1 MIDININKISK
12 SYGINKIFSNIS
24 FGVESKERICIT
36 GPNGSGKTTILNLI
50 SGHDNPTEGTIAIRK
65 SATIGYLEQ
74 MPPTYDETLTVKE
87 LFDKNIPSDY
97 SEITTKLKIL
107 EEKMQ
112 DQTTPNLE
120 KIIEKYCRLQ
130 EEYLKIDD
138 YELTKR
144 LGKIIKMFNLESQLE
159 KPFNNLSGG
168 EKRIVS
174 LANILISNPDI
185 LLLDEPTNHLDVATI
200 ESLES
205 YLSKYSG
212 TVLFVSHDR
221 YFIDRVATKIIL
233 IENGKIDI
241 YFGNYTYYE
250 KEFEARQLL
259 EFKDYKN
266 QQKMIE
272 AMNNKIKKLEE
283 YGRRAA
289 PQGKM
294 FFKRANSIR
303 KRLEKI
309 EVLNKPSER
318 KELKVS
324 FTIDSRSSND
334 IFEFKNLT
342 TNIGP
347 RTLLEN
353 TKISLHY
360 KEKVALI
367 GPNGSGKSTL
377 IKYIL
382 NTYENKLFDP
392 KNKMANNLNIGYIP
406 QEITFT
412 NNKETIYDY
421 AKNFLNLD
429 ETHIRSTLAKYF
441 FNGDQIYKPVEV
453 LSGGE
458 KVRLKLLEL
467 ITKKANLIVLDE
479 PTNHLDITTLEV
491 LEEELANYPGT
502 IFLVSHDRYF
512 INKVCNKIVS
522 IEDKKLVEY
531 PGNYT
536 YYLQKRYPDK

>member
-1 MIDININKISK
+1 MIDINVNKISK
-12 SYGINKIFSNIS
+12 NYGINKVFSSIS

-50 SGHDNPTEGTIAIRK
+50 SGLDIVTEGSIAIRK
-65 SATIGYLEQ
+65 GATIGYLPQ
-74 MPPTYDETLTVKE
+74 IPPIYDEPLTVKE
-87 LFDKNIPSDY
+87 LFNKNIPSDY
-97 SEITTKLKIL
+97 SEITTKLKSL

-112 DQTTPNLE
+112 NSQTPNLD
-120 KIIEKYCRLQ
+120 KVIERYCRLQ
-130 EEYLKIDD
+130 EEYLAMED
-138 YELTKR
+138 YDLIKR

-185 LLLDEPTNHLDVATI
+185 LLLDEPTNHLDITTI

-233 IENGKIDI
+233 IENGKSDI

-250 KEFEARQLL
+250 KEFEARQLI
-259 EFKDYKN
+259 EFKDYQN
-266 QQKMIE
+266 QQKLIT
-272 AMNNKIKKLEE
+272 AMEKKIKQLEE

-289 PQGKM
+289 PEGEM

-309 EVLNKPSER
+309 EVLDKPKER
-318 KELKVS
+318 AELPINL
-324 FTIDSRSSND
+324 TIDKRSSND

-342 TNIGP
+342 LTIGS
-347 RTLLEN
+347 RTLLDN
-353 TKISLHY
+353 AKISLHY

-382 NTYENKLFDP
+382 NVYENKLFDP

-406 QEITFT
+406 QEITFS

-421 AKNFLNLD
+421 VKKFLNLD
-429 ETHIRSTLAKYF
+429 ETHLRSTLAKYF
-441 FNGDQIYKPVEV
+441 FNGDLIYKQVGV

-467 ITKKANLIVLDE
+467 ISQKANFIILDE

-491 LEEELANYPGT
+491 LEEALTNYQGT
-502 IFLVSHDRYF
+502 ILLVSHDRYF

-522 IEDKKLVEY
+522 IEDEKLVEY
-531 PGNYT
+531 LGNYT
-536 YYLQKRYPDK
+536 YYLQKRYPE

>member
-1 MIDININKISK
+1 MIDINVNKISK
-12 SYGINKIFSNIS
+12 NYGINKIFSGIS

-50 SGHDNPTEGTIAIRK
+50 SGLDTVTEGSIAIRK
-65 SATIGYLEQ
+65 GATIGYLPQ
-74 MPPTYDETLTVKE
+74 IPPVYDEPLTVKE
-87 LFDKNIPSDY
+87 LFNKNIPSDY
-97 SEITTKLKIL
+97 SEITTKLKSL

-112 DQTTPNLE
+112 DPKTPNLD
-120 KIIEKYCRLQ
+120 KVIERYCRLQ
-130 EEYLKIDD
+130 EEYLAMED
-138 YELTKR
+138 YDLTKR
-144 LGKIIKMFNLESQLE
+144 LGKIIKMFNLEPQLE

-185 LLLDEPTNHLDVATI
+185 LLLDEPTNHLDITTI

-233 IENGKIDI
+233 IENGKSDI

-250 KEFEARQLL
+250 KEFEARQLI
-259 EFKDYKN
+259 EFKDYQN
-266 QQKMIE
+266 QQKLIT
-272 AMNNKIKKLEE
+272 AMEKKIKQLEE

-289 PQGKM
+289 PEGEM

-309 EVLNKPSER
+309 EVLDKPKER
-318 KELKVS
+318 AELPINL
-324 FTIDSRSSND
+324 TIDKRSSND

-342 TNIGP
+342 LTIGS
-347 RTLLEN
+347 RTLLDN
-353 TKISLHY
+353 AKISLHY

-382 NTYENKLFDP
+382 NVYENKLFDP

-406 QEITFT
+406 QEITFS

-421 AKNFLNLD
+421 VKKFLNLD
-429 ETHIRSTLAKYF
+429 ETHLRSTLAKYF
-441 FNGDQIYKPVEV
+441 FNGDLIYKQVGV

-467 ITKKANLIVLDE
+467 ISQKANFIILDE

-491 LEEELANYPGT
+491 LEEALTNYQGT
-502 IFLVSHDRYF
+502 ILLVSHDRYF

-522 IEDKKLVEY
+522 IEDEKLVEY
-531 PGNYT
+531 LGNYT
-536 YYLQKRYPDK
+536 YYLQKRYPE

>member
-112 DQTTPNLE
+112 DPTTPNLE

-138 YELTKR
+138 YGLTKR

-159 KPFNNLSGG
+159 KQFNNLSGG

-283 YGRRAA
+283 YGHRAA

-318 KELKVS
+318 KELKVN

-342 TNIGP
+342 INIGP

-522 IEDKKLVEY
+522 IEDKKIVEY
-531 PGNYT
+531 LGNYT
-536 YYLQKRYPDK
+536 YYLQKRYPE

>member
-12 SYGINKIFSNIS
+12 NYGVNKIFSDIS

-50 SGHDNPTEGTIAIRK
+50 SGVDTPTTGSISIRK
-65 SATIGYLEQ
+65 GATIGYLSQ
-74 MPPTYDETLTVKE
+74 MAPVYDESLTVKE

-97 SEITTKLKIL
+97 SEIIAKLKSL

-112 DQTTPNLE
+112 DPSTPNIDKVTLR
-120 KIIEKYCRLQ
+120 YCRLQ
-130 EEYLKIDD
+130 EEYLAMDD
-138 YELTKR
+138 YGLTKR

-185 LLLDEPTNHLDVATI
+185 ILLDEPTNHLDIATI
-200 ESLES
+200 EALEA
-205 YLSKYSG
+205 YLSKYNG

-233 IENGKIDI
+233 IENGKSDI

-250 KEFEARQLL
+250 KEFENRQLI
-259 EFKDYKN
+259 EFKDYQN
-266 QQKMIE
+266 QQKLIT
-272 AMNNKIKKLEE
+272 AMEKKIKQLEE
-283 YGRRAA
+283 FGRLAA
-289 PQGKM
+289 PEGGM

-309 EVLNKPSER
+309 ELLDKPRER
-318 KELKVS
+318 MELPIN
-324 FTIDSRSSND
+324 FTVDKRSSND

-342 TNIGP
+342 LKIDS
-347 RTLLEN
+347 RILLDN
-353 TKISLHY
+353 AKISLHY

-382 NTYENKLFDP
+382 NVYENKLFDP

-406 QEITFT
+406 QEITFLNT
-412 NNKETIYDY
+412 KETIYDY
-421 AKNFLNLD
+421 VKSFLNLD
-429 ETHIRSTLAKYF
+429 ETHVRSTLAKYF
-441 FNGDQIYKPVEV
+441 FNGDLIYKQVGV

-467 ITKKANLIVLDE
+467 ITKKANVIILDE

-491 LEEELANYPGT
+491 LEDALTSYQGT
-502 IFLVSHDRYF
+502 ILLVSHDRYF

-531 PGNYT
+531 LGNYT
-536 YYLQKRYPDK
+536 YYLQKKYSE

>member
-12 SYGINKIFSNIS
+12 NYGVNKIFSDIS

-50 SGHDNPTEGTIAIRK
+50 SGVDTPTTGSISIRK
-65 SATIGYLEQ
+65 GATVGYLSQ
-74 MPPTYDETLTVKE
+74 MAPVYDESLTVKE

-97 SEITTKLKIL
+97 SEITAKLKSL

-112 DQTTPNLE
+112 DPSTPNIDKVTLR
-120 KIIEKYCRLQ
+120 YCRLQ
-130 EEYLKIDD
+130 EEYLAMDD
-138 YELTKR
+138 YGLTKR

-185 LLLDEPTNHLDVATI
+185 ILLDEPTNHLDIATI
-200 ESLES
+200 EALEA
-205 YLSKYSG
+205 YLSKYNG

-233 IENGKIDI
+233 IENGKSDI

-250 KEFEARQLL
+250 KEFENRQLI
-259 EFKDYKN
+259 EFKDYQN
-266 QQKMIE
+266 QQKLIT
-272 AMNNKIKKLEE
+272 AMEKKIKQLEE
-283 YGRRAA
+283 FGRLAA
-289 PQGKM
+289 PEGGM

-309 EVLNKPSER
+309 ELLDKPRER
-318 KELKVS
+318 MELPIN
-324 FTIDSRSSND
+324 FTVDKRSSND

-342 TNIGP
+342 LKIDS
-347 RTLLEN
+347 RILLDN
-353 TKISLHY
+353 AKISLHY

-382 NTYENKLFDP
+382 NVYENKLFDP

-406 QEITFT
+406 QEITFLNT
-412 NNKETIYDY
+412 KETIYDY
-421 AKNFLNLD
+421 VKSFLNLD
-429 ETHIRSTLAKYF
+429 ETHVRSTLAKYF
-441 FNGDQIYKPVEV
+441 FNGDLIYKQVGV

-467 ITKKANLIVLDE
+467 ITKKANVIILDE

-491 LEEELANYPGT
+491 LEDALTSYQGT
-502 IFLVSHDRYF
+502 ILLVSHDRYF

-531 PGNYT
+531 LGNYT
-536 YYLQKRYPDK
+536 YYLQKKYFE

>member
-12 SYGINKIFSNIS
+12 NYGVNKIFSDIS

-50 SGHDNPTEGTIAIRK
+50 SGVDTPTMGSISIRK
-65 SATIGYLEQ
+65 GATIGYLSQ
-74 MPPTYDETLTVKE
+74 MAPVYDESLTVKE

-97 SEITTKLKIL
+97 SEITAKLKSL

-112 DQTTPNLE
+112 DPSTPNIDKVTLR
-120 KIIEKYCRLQ
+120 YCRLQ
-130 EEYLKIDD
+130 EEYLAMDD
-138 YELTKR
+138 YGLTKR

-185 LLLDEPTNHLDVATI
+185 ILLDEPTNHLDIATI
-200 ESLES
+200 EALEA
-205 YLSKYSG
+205 YLSKYNG

-233 IENGKIDI
+233 IENGKNDI

-250 KEFEARQLL
+250 KEFENRQLI
-259 EFKDYKN
+259 EFKDYQN
-266 QQKMIE
+266 QQKLIT
-272 AMNNKIKKLEE
+272 AMEKKIKQLEE
-283 YGRRAA
+283 FGRLAA
-289 PQGKM
+289 PEGGM

-309 EVLNKPSER
+309 ELLDKPRER
-318 KELKVS
+318 MELPIN
-324 FTIDSRSSND
+324 FTVDKRSSND

-342 TNIGP
+342 LKIDS
-347 RTLLEN
+347 RILLDN
-353 TKISLHY
+353 AKISLHY

-382 NTYENKLFDP
+382 NVYENKLFDP

-406 QEITFT
+406 QEITFLNT
-412 NNKETIYDY
+412 KETIYDY
-421 AKNFLNLD
+421 VKSFLNLD
-429 ETHIRSTLAKYF
+429 ETHVRSTLAKYF
-441 FNGDQIYKPVEV
+441 FNGDLIYKQVGV

-467 ITKKANLIVLDE
+467 ITKKANVIILDE

-491 LEEELANYPGT
+491 LEDALTSYQGT
-502 IFLVSHDRYF
+502 ILLVSHDRYF

-531 PGNYT
+531 LGNYT
-536 YYLQKRYPDK
+536 YYLQKKYFE